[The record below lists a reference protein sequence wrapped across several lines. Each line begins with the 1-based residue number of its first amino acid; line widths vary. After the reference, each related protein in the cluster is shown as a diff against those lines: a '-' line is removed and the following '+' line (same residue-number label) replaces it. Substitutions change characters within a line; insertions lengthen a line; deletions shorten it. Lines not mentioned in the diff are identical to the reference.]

1 MQEIMA
7 RQNKNAKRAHA
18 IQRDVSA
25 VRLALARN
33 LARAQIAAGCADI
46 VAA

>member
-1 MQEIMA
+1 MA
-7 RQNKNAKRAHA
+7 RQDEDAKHAHA
-18 IQRDVSA
+18 TERDVSA

-46 VAA
+46 AAA